1 MRVSLKNPP
10 RVFSVGLKGNIKISD
25 CGTLALEPNE
35 QITFLADAGS
45 EYDVV
50 RKDWGFYATPSI
62 NKRLLKNNFFAYIVQ
77 NRKTKFFFIMI
88 VNSTKSKS
96 FLKYIKKENLVLIPW
111 PKKLKYQKIL
121 K

>member
-1 MRVSLKNPP
+1 MKIKKKNRKFKPSKNSNLILK
-10 RVFSVGLKGNIKISD
+10 D
-25 CGTLALEPNE
+25 CGEIVLENNE
-35 QITFLADAGS
+35 LVTFVSKKKLN
-45 EYDVV
+45 ETYDVT
-50 RKDWGFYATPSI
+50 KKNWGYYATPSI

-77 NRKTKFFFIMI
+77 NRETKNFFIMI